1 MKKFF
6 LLFVIILTL
15 FSSCSSYVHSEYL
28 GYEYVINEGENLYR
42 TYSFYGDKAITILKD
57 EVKNEYDDSLF
68 YVTSHDELE
77 RITNTQKL
85 KDILGKDVF
94 GSYYLGLC
102 QRSDDFDSI
111 YALNC
116 AYDINVKIQPTY
128 SGSGWV
134 SDDDFYLEVNRYF
147 TSRRN
152 DPAIIRD
159 YVLDIILLPKNRSN
173 SLYDVYDVERKIDHY
188 ENNLIVKKENV
199 EYLYNKNTDSYSV
212 YKINKDDF
220 EIKNLIRN
228 KPVDRIMDHTFYYN
242 QNLKSIKIPSN
253 IRKIGNSCFQGCLNL
268 KEVIFEENSNL
279 EVIGTRAFSL
289 TFIRKIKIPSSV
301 KLIKDGAFGYC
312 TNLSKV
318 EFEKDSRLKEIEEKS
333 FFKCLSL
340 SSIVIPSLVQSI
352 GDKAFYSSYLT
363 HIYLPISLINLGDDV
378 FSEEK
383 NSGLTI
389 MIDYEGENIPS
400 SWSNYFIVDRN
411 YIINCKNKSEINF
424 TQNKLFK
431 RHYKITK
438 KKPVIF

>member
-1 MKKFF
+1 MKKIF

-68 YVTSHDELE
+68 YVTSYDELE
-77 RITNTQKL
+77 RITNTKKL

-212 YKINKDDF
+212 YKINKYNF

-253 IRKIGNSCFQGCLNL
+253 ITKIGNSCFQGCLNL
-268 KEVIFEENSNL
+268 KEVIFEENSKL
-279 EVIGTRAFSL
+279 EVIGERAFST
-289 TFIRKIKIPSSV
+289 TFIKEIKIPSST
-301 KLIKDGAFGYC
+301 KIIKEGAFGYC
-312 TNLSKV
+312 TNLNKV
-318 EFEKDSRLKEIEEKS
+318 ELKNNSILKEIGDKS
-333 FFKCLSL
+333 FYKCLSL
-340 SSIVIPSLVQSI
+340 SSIIIPSSVEKI
-352 GDKAFYSSYLT
+352 GNKAFYSSYVT
-363 HIYLPISLINLGDDV
+363 YIYLPLSVIYLGEEV
-378 FSEEK
+378 FDEENK
-383 NSGLTI
+383 SGLSI
-389 MIDYEGENIPS
+389 VIDYEGENIPS
-400 SWSNYFIVDRN
+400 TWSKN
-411 YIINCKNKSEINF
+411 YINDRIYTINF
-424 TQNKLFK
+424 NKK
-431 RHYKITK
+431 SSS
-438 KKPVIF
+438 

>member
-1 MKKFF
+1 MKKIF

-57 EVKNEYDDSLF
+57 EVKNEYDNSLF
-68 YVTSHDELE
+68 YVTSYDELE
-77 RITNTQKL
+77 RITNTKKL

-212 YKINKDDF
+212 YKINKYNF

-228 KPVDRIMDHTFYYN
+228 KPVDRIMHHTFYYN

-253 IRKIGNSCFQGCLNL
+253 ITKIGNSCFQGCLNL
-268 KEVIFEENSNL
+268 KEVIFEENSKL
-279 EVIGTRAFSL
+279 EVIGERAFST
-289 TFIRKIKIPSSV
+289 TFIKEIKIPSST
-301 KLIKDGAFGYC
+301 KIIKEGAFGYC
-312 TNLSKV
+312 TNLNKV
-318 EFEKDSRLKEIEEKS
+318 ELKNNSILKEIGDKS
-333 FFKCLSL
+333 FYKCLSL
-340 SSIVIPSLVQSI
+340 SSIIIPSSVEKI
-352 GDKAFYSSYLT
+352 GNKAFYSSYVT
-363 HIYLPISLINLGDDV
+363 YIYLPLSVIYLGEEV
-378 FSEEK
+378 FDEENK
-383 NSGLTI
+383 SGLSI
-389 MIDYEGENIPS
+389 VIDYEGENIPS
-400 SWSNYFIVDRN
+400 TWSKN
-411 YIINCKNKSEINF
+411 YINDRIYTINF
-424 TQNKLFK
+424 NKK
-431 RHYKITK
+431 SSS
-438 KKPVIF
+438 